1 MFLVFSFSPS
11 LGVDFVN
18 RFDRVNVLHTYA
30 SIDESK
36 NGVDQIYA
44 RIEKEYDSVP
54 LLIRE

>member
-44 RIEKEYDSVP
+44 RIKNKCGSV
-54 LLIRE
+54 RRFM